1 MAPSK
6 PAKWLVVEDSETITG
21 SAILNSPDHKQDSTA
36 KQSECTSSKGG
47 GRSGLFPPRPTENGF
62 RVALPADA
70 RAKQGWGSFRGDM
83 ILTPSTR
90 MPVAHN
96 WPGKSTPKPS
106 LSRNGF
112 LPAQRRR
119 SRIPP
124 PGRTPQD
131 HGTDI
136 LRKAAFPETETAG
149 THPKHVSTQCPL

>member
-70 RAKQGWGSFRGDM
+70 RAKQGWGNFRGDI

-90 MPVAHN
+90 VCRSRTTGA
-96 WPGKSTPKPS
+96 GKSAPKPS

-112 LPAQRRR
+112 
-119 SRIPP
+119 
-124 PGRTPQD
+124 
-131 HGTDI
+131 
-136 LRKAAFPETETAG
+136 F
-149 THPKHVSTQCPL
+149 STQHRGR